1 MPAWSQ
7 NAGGPLRPDQIENIT
22 AYVLSWNG
30 QVPES
35 AVAVAETVA
44 AELRPT
50 ADPNATPLGA
60 GQAMFQTKACVGCHA
75 VTDEKLVGPGLGGL
89 FQPEGTAAFGT
100 KLPNGKDVTD
110 ENVYEWIVKGTD
122 GFPEHIDPIDGEQY
136 GKMPAIALTED
147 EYAKLVVY
155 LKAIKRDG
163 TLVEGADAAPDAE
176 PGTLQ
181 PTVQPTTQPGNSPDA
196 SATTP
201 ATAP

>member
-1 MPAWSQ
+1 
-7 NAGGPLRPDQIENIT
+7 
-22 AYVLSWNG
+22 
-30 QVPES
+30 
-35 AVAVAETVA
+35 
-44 AELRPT
+44 
-50 ADPNATPLGA
+50 
-60 GQAMFQTKACVGCHA
+60 MFQTKACVGCHA